1 MSIEHIKNLDQTIA
15 IIIRASYRADGI
27 HFFTSDVFSQQ
38 LAYMNRPAGHVI
50 KPHVHNPVKRDVVW
64 TQEVLFVRN
73 GRLRVDFF
81 TDGRHYLEST
91 ILSAGDVIMLVA
103 GGHGFEMLE
112 PTEMIEV
119 KQGPYCGGQDKT
131 LFEPINQSEVRFT
144 SMARSSAASDHDDAA
159 HEN

>member
-15 IIIRASYRADGI
+15 IIIRASYRAEGI
-27 HFFTSDVFSQQ
+27 QFFTSDVFSQQ

-50 KPHVHNPVKRDVVW
+50 RPHVHNPVKRDVVW
-64 TQEVLFVRN
+64 TQEVLFVRS

-81 TDGRHYLEST
+81 TDGRHYLESA
-91 ILSAGDVIMLVA
+91 ILAAGDVIMLVA

-119 KQGPYCGGQDKT
+119 KQGPYCGDQDKT
-131 LFEPINQSEVRFT
+131 QFEPV
-144 SMARSSAASDHDDAA
+144 AASAVRLRSPS
-159 HEN
+159 EPSGVT

>member
-64 TQEVLFVRN
+64 TQEVLFVRS
-73 GRLRVDFF
+73 GKVRVDFF

-91 ILSAGDVIMLVA
+91 VLCGGDVIMLVA

-119 KQGPYCGGQDKT
+119 KQGPYCGDQDKT
-131 LFEPINQSEVRFT
+131 LFEPVAESAVR
-144 SMARSSAASDHDDAA
+144 MRSAPSADTVGK
-159 HEN
+159 NP